1 MHPQFFM
8 LNVFM
13 DKTPIF
19 FYFIK
24 NMKRMGDDIKTF
36 MLKIN
41 FLYARALNESQ
52 FFQPS

>member
-8 LNVFM
+8 LKVFM

-41 FLYARALNESQ
+41 SYNGSSCMQEH
-52 FFQPS
+52 